1 MITTMT
7 TTTTTM
13 TVGLELSEDG
23 VTTTVIGSEKLP
35 GPTLVTAWTCKNRCI
50 QTSVHWCEIA
60 CVNAHNGQ
68 GYNFLHVLL
77 YLYAIYI
84 AYMYILNN
92 KIFICTYLVHKTSD
106 IFPSLHQNTRL
117 HINIVLCTCTCTSLH
132 THDKYMYCAIQGIY
146 CTLYN
151 IILYRNIVLHA
162 RYIVIISDINFRVV
176 QFFNKDQQFS
186 IVCSSD
192 SDIVVEDDSI
202 GREWRRPAHHCTT
215 FFRWTDT

>member
-1 MITTMT
+1 
-7 TTTTTM
+7 M
-13 TVGLELSEDG
+13 TV
-23 VTTTVIGSEKLP
+23 
-35 GPTLVTAWTCKNRCI
+35 
-50 QTSVHWCEIA
+50 

-68 GYNFLHVLL
+68 GYNFLLL

-132 THDKYMYCAIQGIY
+132 THDKYILCYTMNILYNVYA
-146 CTLYN
+146 CTL
-151 IILYRNIVLHA
+151 LYHNIVLHA
-162 RYIVIISDINFRVV
+162 RYIIIIIDINFCVV

-186 IVCSSD
+186 IVYSSD

-202 GREWRRPAHHCTT
+202 GRAWRRPAHHCTT